1 MKKALMT
8 AKQRKLASGAQ
19 LQWPH
24 DGPRAANLQTLQK
37 QQQGNLLFA
46 KGEQSYVTQE
56 GREEN
61 ISAETVLVFPI
72 LDNYL
77 VTFTKNLL
85 SISPNSK
92 RQPQSVRIWQ
102 SEGKKKKKENKTNKT
117 KQNKSKHTNKQETP
131 QAPVF

>member
-19 LQWPH
+19 LQQPH
-24 DGPRAANLQTLQK
+24 NGPGAAKLQTLWK

-46 KGEQSYVTQE
+46 KGEQSYITQE
-56 GREEN
+56 GTEEN

-85 SISPNSK
+85 TISPNSK

-102 SEGKKKKKENKTNKT
+102 SEGKKRKKKIKPT
-117 KQNKSKHTNKQETP
+117 KQNKSKHRNKKETP
-131 QAPVF
+131 QAPVL